1 MQNQEFSAEQKLYL
15 QGFMSGTS
23 LIRLNNG
30 YADLSGMMGQIA
42 PTANELAAPA
52 FEIATGPDAIGHTAQ
67 NRVMAAGG
75 KLTAQEAAKREVHP
89 LDQWDDIRRHSAE
102 NRFPKG
108 EDVLAFKY
116 YGLFYVAPAQNSYMC
131 RLRFANGMVT
141 SAQMRVLAD
150 IARDQAGGYA
160 HVTTRSN
167 FQIREIG
174 ASDGY
179 DVLCRLHEAGIM
191 PKGSGADNIRNITGS
206 ATAGIDA
213 QELTDT
219 RPLAREMLHYIY
231 NHREMYWLPRKF
243 NIAFDGGGTINTLE
257 DTNDIGFRAVEVGA
271 GESVAPGIYYRM
283 LLGGIT
289 GHQDFARDTGILL
302 RAEECVPLAAAVLR
316 VFIDEGDRTDR
327 KKARLKYVLDRFGF
341 DKFMEMARAHL
352 DFEPTVFPLEKHQPR
367 PKSNRMAHIGVHPQ
381 KQEGLFYIG
390 VVLPVGKLEAAQIAY
405 LAVLSER
412 FGDREIRLTPWQ
424 NLLISGIKAEDVE
437 TVKAELESI
446 GLHWDANNIRA
457 NLVACTGSFGCKFA
471 LAPTKQN
478 AMEIAEFVESRLE
491 LDTPLNIH
499 VTGCP
504 NSCAQHYIGD
514 VGLIG
519 AKVEVEDDMMDGY
532 HIFVGGGFGEQA
544 GIGRQLYEDVLA
556 TEAPQKIEN
565 MLRSYL
571 ARREDGENFLE
582 WSRRHSVD
590 ELKEIFDAQ
599 LV

>member
-1 MQNQEFSAEQKLYL
+1 MLNQDFSDEQKLYL
-15 QGFMSGTS
+15 QGFMSGSS
-23 LIRLNNG
+23 LARNS
-30 YADLSGMMGQIA
+30 DFSGVIA
-42 PTANELAAPA
+42 PANGSHAAPVEEV
-52 FEIATGPDAIGHTAQ
+52 EIAVGPDALGRAAQ
-67 NRVMAAGG
+67 NRVLAAGE
-75 KLTAQEAAKREVHP
+75 KLTAQEAAKRETHP

-131 RLRFANGMVT
+131 RLRFANGLVT

-150 IARDQAGGYA
+150 IAQKQAGGYA

-174 ASDGY
+174 AGDGY
-179 DVLCRLHEAGIM
+179 DVLCQLHEVGIV

-213 QELTDT
+213 QEIYDT
-219 RPLAREMLHYIY
+219 RPLCREMLHYIY
-231 NHREMYWLPRKF
+231 NHREMYGLPRKF

-257 DTNDIGFRAVEVGA
+257 DTNDIGFQAVEVGENQ
-271 GESVAPGIYYRM
+271 GVAPGVYFRM
-283 LLGGIT
+283 MLGGIT
-289 GHQDFARDTGILL
+289 GHQDFARDVGILL
-302 RAEECVPLAAAVLR
+302 KPQECVTVAAAVLR

-341 DKFMEMARAHL
+341 DKFMEMTRAHL
-352 DFEPTVFPLEKHQPR
+352 DFEPTIFPLENCEAR
-367 PKSNRMAHIGVHPQ
+367 PAANRMAHIGVHPQ
-381 KQEGLFYIG
+381 KQDGLFYIG
-390 VVLPVGKLEAAQIAY
+390 VVLPVGKLEASQIAH
-405 LAVLSER
+405 LAVLAER
-412 FGDREIRLTPWQ
+412 YGDREIRLTPWQ
-424 NLLISGIKAEDVE
+424 NLLIPNIKAEDVE
-437 TVKAELESI
+437 TVKSELESI
-446 GLHWDANNIRA
+446 GLGWSANNIRA
-457 NLVACTGSFGCKFA
+457 GLVACTGSFGCKFA
-471 LAPTKQN
+471 LAATKQN
-478 AMEIAEFVESRLE
+478 AMEIAEYVESRLE

-519 AKVEVEDDMMDGY
+519 AKVEQGDDMVDGY
-532 HIFVGGGFGEQA
+532 HIFVGGGFGAQA

-565 MLRSYL
+565 MLQRYL
-571 ARREDGENFLE
+571 ARREENENFLD

-590 ELKEIFDAQ
+590 ELKTIFDAE
-599 LV
+599 VTR